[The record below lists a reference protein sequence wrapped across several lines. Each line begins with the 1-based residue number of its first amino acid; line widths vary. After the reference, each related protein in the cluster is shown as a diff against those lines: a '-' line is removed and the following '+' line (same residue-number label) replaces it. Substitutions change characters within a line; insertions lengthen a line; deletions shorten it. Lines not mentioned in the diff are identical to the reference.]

1 MPLPCGFL
9 YITTAAQSLPPPP
22 PPLPRPDDCTC
33 LCVAEDAC
41 LLPCLAPWHCLCPI
55 GLLIGLPAGPSH
67 RIVVIIRDGRTDV
80 EGIVHRTGRQA
91 GSGAGASRWVRDTA
105 MSFSRHDV
113 PCVLRSVLQTLGFP
127 LEPLLLGLP
136 AGDSM
141 VAMGD
146 VGGGGGSGG
155 MVRQ

>member
-1 MPLPCGFL
+1 M
-9 YITTAAQSLPPPP
+9 
-22 PPLPRPDDCTC
+22 
-33 LCVAEDAC
+33 
-41 LLPCLAPWHCLCPI
+41 
-55 GLLIGLPAGPSH
+55 PAGPSH

-136 AGDSM
+136 APGGGGAVAAGD
-141 VAMGD
+141 AD
-146 VGGGGGSGG
+146 GGGGGG
-155 MVRQ
+155 MGLPPRH